1 MEFRRATDG
10 AQREGRARGN
20 GDRPEDAGWHE
31 ARTPDVSAPAFAPAH
46 PACLPAPSPGGR
58 KQALEVGG
66 QWGEEGSG
74 FAGTAVM
81 RTSLTPA
88 TAGGRGRWAGGSGA
102 SKNQTFSSRGERQ
115 AGIRQEPGG
124 QGKPGPWPVV
134 VLGEGGLPNENLPD
148 SPLPPAAPQPRML
161 PVARGPLSAAG
172 QVSVALWD
180 PAPGCPWGGGPV
192 VCPFHRG
199 ESEAQKGAGEAG
211 WRSHRWQ
218 WCPRQEGPPVVQG
231 CVCP

>member
-20 GDRPEDAGWHE
+20 GDRPEDGGWHE

-134 VLGEGGLPNENLPD
+134 VPGEGGLPNQNLPD
-148 SPLPPAAPQPRML
+148 TPPLPPRSPGCSQWPEGLSLQQDRSQWPCGIQPLAVHGEAVLLCAHSTEGKVKPRRGL
-161 PVARGPLSAAG
+161 GRQAGDHIGGNGARGRRAPL
-172 QVSVALWD
+172 
-180 PAPGCPWGGGPV
+180 
-192 VCPFHRG
+192 
-199 ESEAQKGAGEAG
+199 
-211 WRSHRWQ
+211 
-218 WCPRQEGPPVVQG
+218 
-231 CVCP
+231 